1 MRNTLLS
8 LTSYL
13 FTISVVIIAVS
24 AFGAVII
31 GLRSFFS
38 TIGETEKE
46 LGYKFLIIFISSGI
60 AAPLFLH
67 LNRKFEKDTRE
78 YEDLY

>member
-13 FTISVVIIAVS
+13 FTISVVILAVS

-31 GLRSFFS
+31 ALRSFFS
-38 TIGETEKE
+38 SIGEQEKE
-46 LGYKFLIIFISSGI
+46 LGYKFLIVFVSSGI
-60 AAPLFLH
+60 AAPILLH